1 MSEYNIFY
9 SNIITIPFISYLLST
24 ILKWVFLKIS
34 TDKWNLV
41 NFFSS
46 WWMPSAHS
54 SVVVSLSTA
63 LAIKYGVSSDYF
75 AIAMSFTAIIIY
87 DAINVRFEAG
97 LHATAINQSLWQ
109 KKFKESLW
117 HRPSEAFA
125 GSILWIIVAVI
136 LNFF

>member
-1 MSEYNIFY
+1 MPEYNIFY
-9 SNIITIPFISYLLST
+9 NNIILVPFTAYIFSTIFKGIFLKLST
-24 ILKWVFLKIS
+24 N
-34 TDKWNLV
+34 KWNLA
-41 NFFSS
+41 NFFWS

-63 LAIKYGVSSDYF
+63 LAIKYGINSDYF

-87 DAINVRFEAG
+87 DAINVRFEAW
-97 LHATAINQSLWQ
+97 LHATAINQSLWK

-125 GSILWIIVAVI
+125 WSFLWIIIAVVLKFI
-136 LNFF
+136 